1 MIDKSTPEFSAVLL
15 RASRELGLQEYYAD
29 CVRPLLSMPTTQWPT
44 CCGGGC
50 EPCSQILIA
59 VAQRVCELLYIDPT
73 TLRRS

>member
-1 MIDKSTPEFSAVLL
+1 MIIDKGTPEFASALAQ
-15 RASRELGLQEYYAD
+15 ASRELGLQDYYSD

-59 VAQRVCELLYIDPT
+59 VATRVCELLNVET
-73 TLRRS
+73 SELR